1 MEPAALPGFLAMDG
15 DLAET
20 ANPAAEGRIRAQN
33 VEATTGIEPVYA
45 VLQTA
50 P

>member
-1 MEPAALPGFLAMDG
+1 VYSDALDLKRSLAPGSCV
-15 DLAET
+15 EQ
-20 ANPAAEGRIRAQN
+20 E